1 MAVRIGINGVG
12 RIGRNL
18 WRIVHTGTPDLEV
31 AAINDTADASVIA
44 SLLRYDSV
52 RGRFP
57 ATVQATTLAAGE
69 DAISVDGTAVPL
81 THEPVPE
88 RIDWGRHGVD
98 VVIEATGEF
107 TDGPAVRGH
116 LRGGA
121 PVVIV
126 STASANVDL
135 CVMMGLNEHAF
146 DPTRH
151 RVISNCCCT
160 TYCIGL
166 MASPLHHAY
175 GVLSATASVAYS
187 HGSRP
192 GPPLDGVHPQRRLTR
207 ANAINLVPAGVP
219 GVRLA
224 LDRVLPELAGRV
236 AATAYRTPVRAVS
249 AATLTLRVRH
259 PVSAE
264 EVNQTLENSATS
276 LLKDYLDVTHAPLVS
291 SDVVGC
297 AASCVV
303 DAELTTSLGNLV
315 RVVGW
320 YDNEWG
326 YAHRLL
332 DLVRLAVRHTG

>member
-1 MAVRIGINGVG
+1 MAVRIGINGAG

-18 WRIVHTGTPDLEV
+18 WRIVHTGAPDLEV
-31 AAINDTADASVIA
+31 VAVNDTANVSTIA
-44 SLLRYDSV
+44 NLLRHDSI

-57 ATVQATTLAAGE
+57 GTVEARASTSG
-69 DAISVDGTAVPL
+69 DAIVVDGVPVPL
-81 THEPVPE
+81 THEPVPD
-88 RIDWGRHGVD
+88 RIDWGRHDVD

-107 TDGPAVRGH
+107 TEGPAVRGH
-116 LRGGA
+116 LRSGA
-121 PVVIV
+121 PIVIV
-126 STASANVDL
+126 SIATPDADL
-135 CVMMGLNEHAF
+135 CVMVGINEHML

-166 MASPLHHAY
+166 MISPLHHAY
-175 GVLSATASVAYS
+175 GVLSATASIAYS

-192 GPPLDGVHPQRRLTR
+192 GPPLDGVYHLRRLTR

-224 LDRVLPELAGRV
+224 LDQVLPELAGRI

-249 AATLTLRVRH
+249 AATLTLRLRQRVD
-259 PVSAE
+259 ADE
-264 EVNQTLENSATS
+264 INQTLEHAATS
-276 LLKDYLDVTHAPLVS
+276 LLKGYLDVAPDPLVS
-291 SDVVGC
+291 SDVIGY
-297 AASCVV
+297 AESCVV
-303 DAELTTSLGNLV
+303 DAGLTTSLGDLV

-332 DLVRLAVRHTG
+332 DLARLAVNHTQ